1 MLTEKSFSNVAIVGG
16 GPAGLATALMLAK
29 RGWTEITV
37 LEKRPAANYYEP
49 DKSYNYLIDGRGQKF
64 TDLLAL
70 SERLSQIGVSSQE
83 FYLTRIKA
91 NGKRKTIKVPFVNPT
106 RKAAYWVPRQA
117 FLLLLYQEIEQNWQ
131 DRITVLF
138 DTQCDRIDKKA
149 GKLIVTASEQNNRQF
164 TLTPRLLVGCDGI
177 NSIVRNTLE
186 QWEPTSERFKLHFL
200 PSPSSGLKYKVL
212 SLPPQFPLDKT
223 GKERAVSDMAYAI
236 RGSFQDR
243 QRSISLGLFPIK
255 DANGIRSANLITL
268 PQHQLWELKSGEQL
282 YDYFERAFPNF
293 PVHQIVSPDEAD
305 RFAKSEGGSFPMPQY
320 CSGLYFLPERCL
332 TARQPPTQTEETAT
346 GVVLIGDAIHCF
358 PPDIGQGVNSAL
370 EDVCVLN
377 EALIQAN
384 DDLERALPLYESL
397 RSPDVKA
404 LIRLAQTAFPWQYNQ
419 DRLGRGLWSINFFL
433 RLVLNRILPFIFNP
447 PSFFLIQNHSLS
459 YQQIWKKAQQTTRI
473 IYFLIV
479 AIAIILLGLIFQEFQ
494 F

>member
-1 MLTEKSFSNVAIVGG
+1 MLTEKSFSNAAIVGG

-29 RGWTEITV
+29 RGWTKITV

-64 TDLLAL
+64 TDLLGL
-70 SERLSQIGVSSQE
+70 SERLSQIGVSSKE

-106 RKAAYWVPRQA
+106 RKEAYWVPRQA

-131 DRITVLF
+131 ERITVLF

-149 GKLIVTASEQNNRQF
+149 GKLTITASGQNGRQF

-186 QWEPTSERFKLHFL
+186 QWEPELERFKLHFL

-212 SLPPQFPLDKT
+212 SLPPQFPLDRT
-223 GKERAVSDMAYAI
+223 GESLALFDMAYAI
-236 RGSFQDR
+236 RGSFKDR
-243 QRSISLGLFPIK
+243 QHSISLGLFPIK
-255 DANGIRSANLITL
+255 DSKGLRSANLITL
-268 PQHQLWELKSGEQL
+268 PQHQLWELKSSEQL
-282 YDYFERAFPNF
+282 YDYFERAFPYL
-293 PVHQIVSPDEAD
+293 PVRQIVSPQEAE
-305 RFAKSEGGSFPMPQY
+305 RFAKSDGGSFPMPQY
-320 CSGLYFLPERCL
+320 CSGLSFLLERS
-332 TARQPPTQTEETAT
+332 QTEETAS

-370 EDVCVLN
+370 EDVCVFN
-377 EALIQAN
+377 EALTQTN
-384 DDLERALPLYESL
+384 DDLDRALPLYESL

-404 LIRLAQTAFPWQYNQ
+404 LTRLAQTAFPWQYNQ

-433 RLVLNRILPFIFNP
+433 RLVLNRIFPFIFNP
-447 PSFFLIQNHSLS
+447 PSFFLLQNHSLS
-459 YQQIWKKAQQTTRI
+459 YQQIWRKAQQTTRI
-473 IYFLIV
+473 IYFLIL
-479 AIAIILLGLIFQEFQ
+479 AIASILLGLILKEFQ

>member
-64 TDLLAL
+64 TDLLGL
-70 SERLSQIGVSSQE
+70 SKWLSQIGVSSKE
-83 FYLTRIKA
+83 FYLTKIKA
-91 NGKRKTIKVPFVNPT
+91 NGKRNTLKVPFVNPT
-106 RKAAYWVPRQA
+106 RKEAYWVPRQA

-131 DRITVLF
+131 ERITVLF

-149 GKLIVTASEQNNRQF
+149 GKLIVTASQQNGTQF

-186 QWEPTSERFKLHFL
+186 QWEPSSERFKLHFF

-212 SLPPQFPLDKT
+212 SLPPQFPLDRT
-223 GKERAVSDMAYAI
+223 GEECAVSDMAYAI
-236 RGSFQDR
+236 RGSFKDCQH
-243 QRSISLGLFPIK
+243 SLSLGLFPIK

-282 YDYFERAFPNF
+282 YDYFERAFPYLS
-293 PVHQIVSPDEAD
+293 VRQIISQEEAD
-305 RFAKSEGGSFPMPQY
+305 RFAKSDGGSFPVPQY
-320 CSGLYFLPERCL
+320 CSGLHYLLERS
-332 TARQPPTQTEETAT
+332 PNEETAS
-346 GVVLIGDAIHCF
+346 GVILLGDAIHCF

-377 EALIQAN
+377 EVFAQTN
-384 DDLERALPLYESL
+384 DDFDRALPLYETL

-419 DRLGRGLWSINFFL
+419 DRLGKSLWSVNFFL
-433 RLVLNRILPFIFNP
+433 RLVLNRILPFLFNP
-447 PSFFLIQNHSLS
+447 PSFFLIQNHNLS
-459 YQQIWKKAQQTTRI
+459 YHQIWKKAQQTTKI

-479 AIAIILLGLIFQEFQ
+479 AIVIILLGIIGKELQ